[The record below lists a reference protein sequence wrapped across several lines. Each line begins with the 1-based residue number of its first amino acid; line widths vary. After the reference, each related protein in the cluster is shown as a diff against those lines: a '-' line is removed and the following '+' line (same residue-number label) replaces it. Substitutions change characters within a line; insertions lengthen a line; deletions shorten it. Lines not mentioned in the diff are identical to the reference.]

1 MAVTRQHRESWHKAA
16 MRTLKDSGGTGWSG
30 QMRKLMMLFASLTC
44 ARRATWKDLLNRVNN
59 LKFQIF
65 LTIPSAG
72 LSSRNAKNLLLF
84 DRANRNKTCRWAKHQ
99 LLGSGLT
106 ASTTVSPSYQAFN
119 QPTTCPTVPATRQC
133 SRSPSSLPSCSP
145 RRASLSASRNRSL

>member
-1 MAVTRQHRESWHKAA
+1 
-16 MRTLKDSGGTGWSG
+16 MRTLKDSEDTGWSG
-30 QMRKLMMLFASLTC
+30 QMKKLMMHSANPTC
-44 ARRATWKDLLNRVNN
+44 ARRATWKGSLNQVTHNN

-84 DRANRNKTCRWAKHQ
+84 DRVSRNKMCRWSKPH

-106 ASTTVSPSYQAFN
+106 ASTTVSPSYQAYN
-119 QPTTCPTVPATRQC
+119 RPTTSRTGPATRQC
-133 SRSPSSLPSCSP
+133 RRSPSSLPSCSP
-145 RRASLSASRNRSL
+145 RRASLNATRNRNL